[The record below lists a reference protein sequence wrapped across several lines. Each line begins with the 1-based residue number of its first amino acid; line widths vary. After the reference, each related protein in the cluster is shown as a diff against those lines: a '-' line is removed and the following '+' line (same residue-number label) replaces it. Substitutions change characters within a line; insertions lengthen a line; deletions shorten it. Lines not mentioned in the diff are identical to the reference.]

1 MQFEWSRLLKLP
13 KCISRPFLSCFVSI
27 KKFLQK
33 IQIDFYPAKIKLLIF
48 LVSKIL
54 FLLMERCTIRVLMLM
69 QCNSPKGCWRFQG
82 FSSIST
88 SILAWDVLQRK
99 QYWTCAT
106 DIYQVPLKLP
116 TVDGSFTPPIE
127 YIIKGKICCEIW
139 GVFWNV
145 TLF

>member
-1 MQFEWSRLLKLP
+1 MIQSLSEMDDHLSRRDSYMATAGANNRKIFSKNKYIASKLCFALYQLKVLYTDSNVQFELSRQLKLP

-33 IQIDFYPAKIKLLIF
+33 IQIHFYPAKIKLLIF

-88 SILAWDVLQRK
+88 SILA
-99 QYWTCAT
+99 
-106 DIYQVPLKLP
+106 
-116 TVDGSFTPPIE
+116 
-127 YIIKGKICCEIW
+127 
-139 GVFWNV
+139 
-145 TLF
+145 